1 VGVIRRH
8 PFLAVILLAV
18 IGVVAVIGVTFV
30 AVWRAA
36 HVDDAAHIDHAD
48 VIVVL
53 GAAQY
58 SGTPSPV
65 FVGRLEQAANLYDQG
80 RSERVLVVGANQPGD
95 QQTEAEAGRDWL
107 IDKGLP
113 TSAVFADPQ
122 GNTTYESLQGAASFM
137 QERGLESAFLVSDP
151 WHNLRVKR
159 MASDLGIRAYASAT
173 WHSAARSEGTRLDG
187 YLRETFAY
195 LYYRVVGH

>member
-1 VGVIRRH
+1 VSSVRRH
-8 PFLAVILLAV
+8 PLLAV
-18 IGVVAVIGVTFV
+18 MLLAVVAVVGVVAVTFV

-36 HVDDAAHIDHAD
+36 HTDDASRVEQTD
-48 VIVVL
+48 VIIVL

-65 FVGRLEQAANLYDQG
+65 FVGRLQQAANLYDQG
-80 RSERVLVVGANQPGD
+80 RSSRVLVVGANQPGD

-107 IDKGLP
+107 IHEGLP
-113 TSAVFADPQ
+113 SSAVFADPQ
-122 GNTTYESLQGAASFM
+122 GNTTYESLEGAAAFM
-137 QERGLESAFLVSDP
+137 QDRGLRSAFLVSDP

-159 MASDLGIRAYASAT
+159 MASDLGIQAYASAT

-195 LYYRVVGH
+195 LYYRLFHR

>member
-1 VGVIRRH
+1 VGFIRRH
-8 PFLAVILLAV
+8 PILAVILLGVVA
-18 IGVVAVIGVTFV
+18 VVAVIGVTFV

-36 HVDDAAHIDHAD
+36 HTDDASRIDHTD
-48 VIVVL
+48 VIIVL

-80 RSERVLVVGANQPGD
+80 RSTRVLVVGANQPGD
-95 QQTEAEAGRDWL
+95 QQTEAEAGREWL

-113 TSAVFADPQ
+113 SSAVFADPQ
-122 GNTTYESLQGAASFM
+122 GNTTYESLQGAAAFM
-137 QERGLESAFLVSDP
+137 RERGLESAFLVSDP
-151 WHNLRVKR
+151 WHNLRVKK
-159 MASDLGIRAYASAT
+159 MASDLGIQAYASAT

-195 LYYRVVGH
+195 LYYRIFHR

>member
-1 VGVIRRH
+1 MGFVRRH
-8 PFLAVILLAV
+8 PVLAVILL
-18 IGVVAVIGVTFV
+18 GVVAVVAVVGVTFV

-36 HVDDAAHIDHAD
+36 HVDDASRVDHTD
-48 VIVVL
+48 VIIVL

-80 RSERVLVVGANQPGD
+80 RSTRVLVVGANQPGD
-95 QQTEAEAGRDWL
+95 QQTEAEAGREWL
-107 IDKGLP
+107 VDKGLP
-113 TSAVFADPQ
+113 STAVFADPQ
-122 GNTTYESLQGAASFM
+122 GNTTYESLQGAAAFM
-137 QERGLESAFLVSDP
+137 NERGLSSAFLVSDP

-159 MASDLGIRAYASAT
+159 MASDLGIQAYASAT
-173 WHSAARSEGTRLDG
+173 WHSAARSVGTRLDG

-195 LYYRVVGH
+195 LYYRLFHR

>member
-8 PFLAVILLAV
+8 PILAVILLALV
-18 IGVVAVIGVTFV
+18 SVVGVIGVTFF

-36 HVDDAAHIDHAD
+36 HIDDASRIDHTD
-48 VIVVL
+48 VIIVL

-80 RSERVLVVGANQPGD
+80 RSARVLVVGANQPGD

-113 TSAVFADPQ
+113 SSAVFADPQ
-122 GNTTYESLQGAASFM
+122 GNTTYESLQGAAAFM
-137 QERGLESAFLVSDP
+137 RERGLESAFLVSDP
-151 WHNLRVKR
+151 WHNLRVKK
-159 MASDLGIRAYASAT
+159 MASDLGIQAYASAT

-195 LYYRVVGH
+195 LYYRLFHR

>member
-8 PFLAVILLAV
+8 PVVVAILLPIV
-18 IGVVAVIGVTFV
+18 VGIGVIGVTFV

-36 HVDDAAHIDHAD
+36 HTDDASRIEHAD
-48 VIVVL
+48 VIIVL

-80 RSERVLVVGANQPGD
+80 RSTRVLVVGANQPGD
-95 QQTEAEAGRDWL
+95 IETEAEAGRNWL
-107 IDKGLP
+107 VHDGLP
-113 TSAVFADPQ
+113 STAVFADPQ
-122 GNTTYESLQGAASFM
+122 GNTTLESLQGAAAFM
-137 QERGLESAFLVSDP
+137 RARGLRSAFLVSDP
-151 WHNLRVKR
+151 WHNLRIKR
-159 MASDLGIRAYASAT
+159 MASDLGIQAYASAT

-187 YLRETFAY
+187 YVRETFAY
-195 LYYRVVGH
+195 LYYRIFGR

>member
-1 VGVIRRH
+1 VGFIRRH
-8 PFLAVILLAV
+8 PILAVILLGVVA
-18 IGVVAVIGVTFV
+18 VVAVIGVTFV

-36 HVDDAAHIDHAD
+36 HTDDASRVDHTD
-48 VIVVL
+48 VIIVL

-80 RSERVLVVGANQPGD
+80 RSTRVLVVGANQPGD
-95 QQTEAEAGRDWL
+95 QQTEAEAGREWL

-113 TSAVFADPQ
+113 SSAVFADPQ
-122 GNTTYESLQGAASFM
+122 GNTTYESLQGAAAFM
-137 QERGLESAFLVSDP
+137 RERGLESAFLVSDP
-151 WHNLRVKR
+151 WHNLRVKK
-159 MASDLGIRAYASAT
+159 MASDLGIQAYASAT

-195 LYYRVVGH
+195 LYYRLFHR

>member
-1 VGVIRRH
+1 MGVIRRH
-8 PFLAVILLAV
+8 PILAVILLALV
-18 IGVVAVIGVTFV
+18 CVVGVIGVTFF

-36 HVDDAAHIDHAD
+36 HIDDASRIDHTD
-48 VIVVL
+48 VIIVL

-65 FVGRLEQAANLYDQG
+65 FVGRLEQAANLYEQG
-80 RSERVLVVGANQPGD
+80 RSARVLVVGANQPGD

-113 TSAVFADPQ
+113 SSAVFADPQ
-122 GNTTYESLQGAASFM
+122 GNTTYESLEGAAAFM
-137 QERGLESAFLVSDP
+137 RERGLESAFLVSDP
-151 WHNLRVKR
+151 WHNLRVKK
-159 MASDLGIRAYASAT
+159 MASDLGIQAYASAT

-195 LYYRVVGH
+195 LYYRLFHR